1 MAITVNKKPQL
12 YSGVKNPLYFDVS
25 TDNFVTE
32 PGTAAIHS
40 LSINTANFNN
50 DDYLEFTFSNGEYV
64 KYVFHSSTTGCDY
77 INPNAWS
84 FPEDVMADLLSNRI
98 IAEYFTIHDM
108 GSDTYE
114 LRAKEVGNLYD
125 PQITSLNSSFINV
138 STPTAGVD
146 KATRPNMRILADIYN
161 TDTDELITTLE
172 ALVHD
177 PDSITFDIVE
187 HIEHLIGVTL
197 PDFEQ
202 QDSKAAP
209 NHILRINVKFYEYFD
224 NKYCSKT
231 DAGNF
236 VIFNGGLPYN
246 VWTTDIVY
254 TDFFED
260 DAARRFFTTKIDY
273 TPIRYN
279 QQGALYLYVDGTPT
293 QLNVSLLVQYR
304 DGETE
309 NINYELSSV
318 SNSVAIIPVGLSQI
332 DQMFSQDKSEV
343 AVYNITVS
351 FGDTT
356 SETKS
361 FTCDICPEEKPWFMM
376 FQNCYGGM
384 DTLLLS
390 GVLENEKAYEHLISD
405 KNIPKAYFNADD
417 RRHGS
422 LEKRHLAS
430 QNSYTANTGLR
441 DRNFIDTLD
450 DLFTAEKVVW
460 FKDDKYVD
468 ILITNQKAPKTDQ
481 SMDSFNLEFNFMDA
495 YKNGDIR
502 STMDFANN
510 EAKTIVTPLLVDKYP
525 DDISGA
531 WGLFKLRDEYSGPCI
546 EVLRSSDSTTQT
558 IGFSSSGWIDT
569 IALAAFVGVGDGEI
583 TRIYDQSGNGN
594 HLEPPAALNRPKIM
608 ISGTIQM
615 EAGKPVIDFDRTY
628 DQKVEAAFT
637 FTPPFHLFMGFKN
650 GNQGYLSTLIDGY
663 GASGSDDVS
672 LRWIASDK
680 YDVGNSNTF
689 ITRTY
694 PMTNGESILYN
705 ALMKGANS
713 TARKNGSLYATG
725 TTGVNPAGGLTVGGY
740 PTLSNRGASMRW
752 TVLVAYDADKSTDEA
767 GIETV
772 LNSYLSFF

>member
-125 PQITSLNSSFINV
+125 PQITSFNSSFINV

-177 PDSITFDIVE
+177 PDSITFDIAE

-361 FTCDICPEEKPWFMM
+361 FTCDIMP
-376 FQNCYGGM
+376 GR
-384 DTLLLS
+384 
-390 GVLENEKAYEHLISD
+390 KA
-405 KNIPKAYFNADD
+405 
-417 RRHGS
+417 
-422 LEKRHLAS
+422 
-430 QNSYTANTGLR
+430 
-441 DRNFIDTLD
+441 
-450 DLFTAEKVVW
+450 
-460 FKDDKYVD
+460 
-468 ILITNQKAPKTDQ
+468 
-481 SMDSFNLEFNFMDA
+481 
-495 YKNGDIR
+495 
-502 STMDFANN
+502 
-510 EAKTIVTPLLVDKYP
+510 LV
-525 DDISGA
+525 
-531 WGLFKLRDEYSGPCI
+531 
-546 EVLRSSDSTTQT
+546 
-558 IGFSSSGWIDT
+558 
-569 IALAAFVGVGDGEI
+569 
-583 TRIYDQSGNGN
+583 
-594 HLEPPAALNRPKIM
+594 H
-608 ISGTIQM
+608 
-615 EAGKPVIDFDRTY
+615 
-628 DQKVEAAFT
+628 
-637 FTPPFHLFMGFKN
+637 
-650 GNQGYLSTLIDGY
+650 
-663 GASGSDDVS
+663 DVS
-672 LRWIASDK
+672 KLLR
-680 YDVGNSNTF
+680 
-689 ITRTY
+689 R
-694 PMTNGESILYN
+694 NGYTS
-705 ALMKGANS
+705 S
-713 TARKNGSLYATG
+713 
-725 TTGVNPAGGLTVGGY
+725 
-740 PTLSNRGASMRW
+740 
-752 TVLVAYDADKSTDEA
+752 
-767 GIETV
+767 
-772 LNSYLSFF
+772 